1 MIFVARK
8 AEERKRW
15 QNEWQDDEN
24 EEAVD
29 KDQGEQE
36 QQVNHYKE
44 NMKNTIMGEHWKKNM
59 I

>member
-36 QQVNHYKE
+36 QQVNIENWKE
-44 NMKNTIMGEHWKKNM
+44 NP
-59 I
+59 

>member
-36 QQVNHYKE
+36 QQVNDYKE
-44 NMKNTIMGEHWKKNM
+44 NIKNTIMGEHWKENM

>member
-15 QNEWQDDEN
+15 QNKLKDDEN

-36 QQVNHYKE
+36 QQVNIENWKE
-44 NMKNTIMGEHWKKNM
+44 NP
-59 I
+59 